1 MEKATESFR
10 QALLYS
16 DRHYNAWYGLG
27 TIYYRQEKYELAE
40 CHFRRALAI
49 NPASSVLHCY
59 LGECGYYVGAH
70 STHRYIVS
78 CIVAPMRSARCLVVL
93 VTYPVYPMYLCN
105 SGMALHAQNN
115 TIKTTEALDVLTRAA
130 EKDPSNPQV
139 LLPLFAAGCGHYVSI
154 LVESLFLVSM

>member
-1 MEKATESFR
+1 MNNEDMEKATESFR

-59 LGECGYYVGAH
+59 LGEFVGRTCTF
-70 STHRYIVS
+70 S
-78 CIVAPMRSARCLVVL
+78 
-93 VTYPVYPMYLCN
+93 YL
-105 SGMALHAQNN
+105 LQW
-115 TIKTTEALDVLTRAA
+115 
-130 EKDPSNPQV
+130 
-139 LLPLFAAGCGHYVSI
+139 LLK
-154 LVESLFLVSM
+154 